1 MTFADTLRDYHQ
13 LEPHPVAGGVY
24 VTKRGVR
31 SYPAV
36 HPGAAL
42 LAQKANLFADAFVD
56 ATFSAGFVALA
67 AAQQGARDIRV
78 VESSRAALRCVKE
91 TFKESNIKSNVT
103 FVAGAPWD
111 LFAEST
117 DLICLLPQADKG
129 TARVLAEFTGA
140 YTALKPGGVALFVMH
155 KDQGAKRYEKRAG
168 ALFGEVK
175 VIAKAGGW
183 RLSKAVKQT
192 DQPLELEAVQPLIF
206 DAAGLTLE
214 ALPGVYAAGKL
225 DPGTAFLLET
235 LDMSTLQAQNV
246 LDLGCGYGPLALKAS
261 LAGASVT
268 ALDDDLLAV
277 RSTHQNAERYGLD
290 VRVLHSDVDS
300 EIKGEIFDAV
310 LMNPP
315 FHVGKQVSLEVPRAF
330 LAAAH
335 EHLRSGGTLTLVAN
349 KALPYEQDLARWG
362 SFETLATNKQFKVL
376 RAVKR

>member
-1 MTFADTLRDYHQ
+1 MTFADTLLEYRQ
-13 LEPHPVAGGVY
+13 LDPHPLANGVY

-31 SYPAV
+31 GYPAV

-42 LAQKANLFADAFVD
+42 LAQKADLSADVFAD

-67 AAQQGARDIRV
+67 AAQQGIKNITV
-78 VESSRAALRCVKE
+78 LESSRAALLCVKE
-91 TFKESNIKSNVT
+91 TFKESNVT

-129 TARVLAEFTGA
+129 TARVSAEFTGA
-140 YTALKPGGVALFVMH
+140 YTALKAGGAALSVMH
-155 KDQGAKRYEKRAG
+155 KDQGAKRYEKRAA

-192 DQPLELEAVQPLIF
+192 EQPLELEAVQPLIF

-225 DPGTAFLLET
+225 DPGTALLLET
-235 LDMSTLQAQNV
+235 LDMSILQAQNV
-246 LDLGCGYGPLALKAS
+246 LDLGCGYGLLALKAS

-335 EHLRSGGTLTLVAN
+335 EHLRPGGVLTLVAN
-349 KALPYEQDLARWG
+349 KALPYEQDLAWWG
-362 SFETLATNKQFKVL
+362 AFETLATDKQFKVL
-376 RAVKR
+376 RAVKS